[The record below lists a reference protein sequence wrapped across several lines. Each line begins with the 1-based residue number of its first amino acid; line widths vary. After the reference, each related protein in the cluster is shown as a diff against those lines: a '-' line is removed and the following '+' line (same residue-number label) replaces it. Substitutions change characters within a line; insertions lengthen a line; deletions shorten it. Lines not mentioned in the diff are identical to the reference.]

1 MSGPRLTALAT
12 AVAPTVLVFLMVGP
26 LAGYFAFMAPSEWL
40 AQPDGF
46 LRRFAG
52 LIPISITFAYFVGSG
67 PALLTGLAV
76 AAADLT
82 TDLKGYRPFVASAV
96 GAAITLIVFRNEI
109 AGEADGALKYGG
121 LALAGAV
128 AAAICAMLAPRR
140 VLLDRA
146 T

>member
-1 MSGPRLTALAT
+1 MTALAT

-26 LAGYFAFMAPSEWL
+26 LAGYFVFMAPSEWL

-52 LIPISITFAYFVGSG
+52 LVPIGIAFAYFVGSG

-82 TDLKGYRPFVASAV
+82 TDLRRYRPIVASAV
-96 GAAITLIVFRNEI
+96 GGAITLVVFSNEI
-109 AGEADGALKYGG
+109 ARSAEGVLKYGG

-128 AAAICAMLAPRR
+128 AAGICAMLAPRR
-140 VLLDRA
+140 VPVDRA